1 MPSRRPVPGQL
12 LLTTAEFS
20 VMKQVALS
28 HVGRVIS
35 LGSESDIGERIVR
48 GQVASVNQ
56 IRLGTPPGEI
66 RRSDNG
72 SIAHRTQTLAGDL
85 VWDITYLA
93 DGDRPLTDA
102 QLADP
107 PPPKG
112 DVGIASWRTI
122 HPSTWTERVCED
134 DMKETP

>member
-1 MPSRRPVPGQL
+1 MTQAVL
-12 LLTTAEFS
+12 A
-20 VMKQVALS
+20 
-28 HVGRVIS
+28 RVRQIIS
-35 LGSESDIGERIVR
+35 LGSESDIGERTVR
-48 GQVASVNQ
+48 AQVAAVNQ
-56 IRLGTPPGEI
+56 VRLGTPPGEI

-107 PPPKG
+107 APPKG

-122 HPSTWTERVCED
+122 HPSTWTNRVCED